1 MAVNN
6 DKIYARIKT
15 IEFFNFRNIEYGK
28 VDFPNAKIEEFKCGS
43 PSILGLYGQNGSGKT
58 SLIMALNI
66 LKDLLSGRS
75 IEKNYLSSVRVGCD
89 YARLKFVLTLY
100 NDSGVEYEV
109 HYQFDLKIEVENH
122 SLEDNEFDID
132 ATQDQVETL
141 KVYNEILRY
150 RRTVADGTEDPL
162 QDIIDASLESSI
174 KAGYAFGNKSKYE
187 LLVGKNK
194 EIEQKL
200 RDAKAASYAKSR
212 SFIFSKD
219 VYTSI
224 KLNDNTAHCKE
235 LISALHTFGMAYL
248 HVINTMNTGI
258 NNLKNDIPLCIW
270 SDKDGA
276 LRIAYTL
283 LKTIGANQVSE
294 DFYCFV
300 AEAIN
305 GLSGVLGT
313 IVPGLSIEIKDHG
326 LASNEKGESVHV
338 FEILSNRNGVKI
350 PLKYE
355 SDGIRRIVS
364 ILSLLIAVYNQPSM
378 TIAIDEMD
386 SGIFEYLLGEILQVL
401 SESARGQLVFSSH
414 NLRPLEV
421 LPAKFLCFTTVNADN
436 RFIKMPDVSGNNNL
450 RDKYFRNIILGETEG
465 LYAPT
470 DKYDIELAFYQA
482 GNELDT
488 EG

>member
-6 DKIYARIKT
+6 DKTYARVKT

-28 VDFPNAKIEEFKCGS
+28 VDLPNAKIEEFMDGC

-89 YARLKFVLTLY
+89 FARLRFVLILY
-100 NDSGVEYEV
+100 NDARTEYEV
-109 HYQFDLKIEVENH
+109 DYQFDLKIEVESH
-122 SLEDNEFDID
+122 SLEDNEFELE
-132 ATQDQVETL
+132 ATQDRLEIL
-141 KVYNEILRY
+141 KVYNESLSY
-150 RRTVADGTEDPL
+150 RRKTTNGVEDPF
-162 QDIIDASLESSI
+162 QDLIDATLESSQ

-187 LLVGKNK
+187 LLIGKDK
-194 EIEQKL
+194 EVAQKL

-224 KLNDNTAHCKE
+224 KLNENTVHYKE
-235 LISALHTFGMAYL
+235 LISALHTFGVAYL

-283 LKTIGANQVSE
+283 LKTIGANQVPE
-294 DFYCFV
+294 DFYAFV
-300 AEAIN
+300 TEAIN
-305 GLSGVLGT
+305 GLSSVLGT
-313 IVPGLSIEIKDHG
+313 IVPRLSIEIKDLG
-326 LASNEKGESVHV
+326 LGSNEKGEVVHV

-482 GNELDT
+482 GNDSNI